1 RIEFDDKIDLSVPV
15 DERSRGTLRAIQLVF
30 QNPDAS
36 LNPRQ
41 TIVEIL
47 AQPLRLYFN
56 ASRAEVTGRAG
67 ALLRDVRLDESYLNR
82 YPGQLSGG
90 ERQRV
95 AIARAFAAE
104 PDVILCDEV
113 TSALDVSVQASVLR
127 LLRELSRKRNV
138 ACILVS
144 HDLAVVQALA
154 HRIAVLYRGCLVEI
168 GPSQQVCGAPLH
180 PYTQALI
187 AAVLEPDTHHE
198 IDRAALARD
207 SDDIV
212 SHGCPYAGR
221 CGKRIEPCARQM
233 PEWNAEHAAHRARCF
248 LLV

>member
-1 RIEFDDKIDLSVPV
+1 MNDRA
-15 DERSRGTLRAIQLVF
+15 GTLRAIQLVF

-41 TIVEIL
+41 TIEEIL
-47 AQPLRLYFN
+47 AQPLRLYFKS
-56 ASRAEVTGRAG
+56 SRAEVRERGA

-127 LLRELSRKRNV
+127 LLRELSSKRHV

-154 HRIAVLYRGCLVEI
+154 HRIAVLYRGRLVEI
-168 GPSQQVCGAPLH
+168 GPSHEVCGAPLH

-187 AAVLEPDTHHE
+187 AAVLEPDTHHQ
-198 IDRAALARD
+198 IDRTALARD

-221 CGKRIEPCARQM
+221 CGKRIEPCAREM
-233 PEWNAEHAAHRARCF
+233 PEWNALEVVHRARCF
-248 LLV
+248 LLA